1 MPTASTHFS
10 LLGLSLPA
18 ALGAGV
24 GTVPALVCY
33 PIFTLVPSVLG
44 CLAWSAFL

>member
-18 ALGAGV
+18 ALDAGV

-33 PIFTLVPSVLG
+33 PIFTLVLG